1 MSKRGTLVALATGIF
16 AVAAA
21 ATGAAAQEGYALQV
35 EAVDARDFPRIEV
48 LVTPPA
54 TLYGAVPDSVVLLEN
69 GNSRPATVSLLAAQP
84 LEVLLVVDISGSMS
98 GAPLAAAKEAAAGF
112 LEALPPTTR
121 TAVMGFAASPGQAG
135 EFSEDPADARAALNR
150 LQAGGETALYDAV
163 LAALDA
169 FDAAGAGRPFIV
181 LLSDGGDTAST
192 VTLADAVD
200 LLTASDV
207 RFYAVELETEESDPA
222 PLQALAEVAAGRVV
236 SAEDPAALT
245 AMYDVIASELV
256 NQLVIGYTSAS
267 GGPTE
272 LTITVYHQGVSA
284 SAVGSIT
291 LPGTAPATTTTVPAS
306 TTTRPEQTTATTT
319 TTTAALP
326 PTQSVASGPGL
337 FGAPWLLPVGMTAM
351 FLAALAVIGLAL
363 VPADRAPSQLAVPSR
378 ERFTPAGG
386 LLTRVTN
393 RAKGVAEAA
402 LTRAGRRSGLSRA
415 LDSAAVRLAAGEFV
429 ILSMSAGVVG
439 GTLGAL
445 LFRLPGA
452 LILGVMGMVVP
463 RLLVNRTGR
472 KRRDAFAAQLD
483 GTLQL
488 LAGSMR
494 AGYGLLQ
501 AVNNISAEA
510 AAPTNQEFG
519 RIVMENRLGRDLVE
533 SLTALADR
541 MDSEDFHWVAQAI
554 DIQRSVGGDLSQILD
569 TVSHTIRERNQIR
582 RQIKALSAEGRIS
595 AYVLIAL
602 PFAVTLFI
610 SLISPEFIA
619 PLWTTTVGKVAVAVG
634 CVLML
639 AGIAWIRRLVRLK
652 F

>member
-1 MSKRGTLVALATGIF
+1 
-16 AVAAA
+16 
-21 ATGAAAQEGYALQV
+21 
-35 EAVDARDFPRIEV
+35 
-48 LVTPPA
+48 
-54 TLYGAVPDSVVLLEN
+54 
-69 GNSRPATVSLLAAQP
+69 
-84 LEVLLVVDISGSMS
+84 
-98 GAPLAAAKEAAAGF
+98 
-112 LEALPPTTR
+112 
-121 TAVMGFAASPGQAG
+121 
-135 EFSEDPADARAALNR
+135 ALNR

-169 FDAAGAGRPFIV
+169 FAAAGEGRPFIV

-236 SAEDPAALT
+236 SAEDPAALV
-245 AMYDVIASELV
+245 AMYDVIASELE

-272 LTITVYHQGVSA
+272 LAITIYHQGVSA

-291 LPGTAPATTTTVPAS
+291 LPGTAPATTTTIPAS

-319 TTTAALP
+319 TTAAP
-326 PTQSVASGPGL
+326 PPAPFVASGPGL
-337 FGAPWLLPVGMTAM
+337 FGAPWLLPVGVTAM

-363 VPADRAPSQLAVPSR
+363 VPADRANTQLAAPSR

-393 RAKGVAEAA
+393 RAKGAAEAA
-402 LTRAGRRSGLSRA
+402 LTHSGRRSSLSRT
-415 LDSAAVRLAAGEFV
+415 LDAAGVRLGAGEFIV
-429 ILSMSAGVVG
+429 LSLSAGVVG
-439 GTLGAL
+439 AVVGIL

-452 LILGVMGMVVP
+452 LILGGLALVVP
-463 RLLVNRTGR
+463 RLLVNRTGG
-472 KRRDAFAAQLD
+472 KRRNAFAAQLD

-488 LAGSMR
+488 LSGSMR

-510 AAPTNQEFG
+510 AAPTAQEFG
-519 RIVMENRLGRDLVE
+519 RIVMETRLGRDLVE
-533 SLTALADR
+533 SLHAVADR
-541 MDSEDFHWVAQAI
+541 MDSVDFRWVAQAI
-554 DIQRSVGGDLSQILD
+554 DIQRSVGGDLAEILD
-569 TVSHTIRERNQIR
+569 TVGQTIRERNQIR
-582 RQIKALSAEGRIS
+582 RQISALSAEGRIS
-595 AYVLIAL
+595 AYILLAL
-602 PFAVTLFI
+602 PFLLTAAIAVI
-610 SLISPEFIA
+610 NPDFIA
-619 PLWTTTVGKVAVAVG
+619 PLWTTTIGKAAVAG
-634 CVLML
+634 AGMLML
-639 AGIAWIRRLVRLK
+639 VGYAWIRRLIRLK

>member
-1 MSKRGTLVALATGIF
+1 
-16 AVAAA
+16 
-21 ATGAAAQEGYALQV
+21 
-35 EAVDARDFPRIEV
+35 
-48 LVTPPA
+48 
-54 TLYGAVPDSVVLLEN
+54 
-69 GNSRPATVSLLAAQP
+69 
-84 LEVLLVVDISGSMS
+84 
-98 GAPLAAAKEAAAGF
+98 
-112 LEALPPTTR
+112 
-121 TAVMGFAASPGQAG
+121 
-135 EFSEDPADARAALNR
+135 R

-169 FDAAGAGRPFIV
+169 FAAAGEGRPFIV

-200 LLTASDV
+200 RLSASDV

-256 NQLVIGYTSAS
+256 NQLVISYTSAS

-272 LTITVYHQGVSA
+272 LAITIYHQGVSA

-319 TTTAALP
+319 TTTPAALP
-326 PTQSVASGPGL
+326 PTPFVASGPGL
-337 FGAPWLLPVGMTAM
+337 FGAPWLLPVGVTAM

-363 VPADRAPSQLAVPSR
+363 VPADRAPSQLAVPGR

-393 RAKGVAEAA
+393 RAKGAAEAA
-402 LTRAGRRSGLSRA
+402 LTRGGRRSGLSRA

-429 ILSMSAGVVG
+429 ILSMSTGVVG
-439 GTLGAL
+439 GILGAL

-452 LILGVMGMVVP
+452 LILGTMGMVVP

-472 KRRDAFAAQLD
+472 KRREAFGGQLD

-488 LAGSMR
+488 LSGSMR